1 MPKSL
6 TPANGAPRRALEAR
20 RRRRRKR
27 RRKIREWITKIQVP
41 LGVRK
46 CADFLKSWVP
56 FELLPGNK
64 DRIILLPGGA
74 EDSRF
79 PAAATATTTTTRPRA
94 PPEGCKAATAAET
107 SLVNSSSNPRVHCQ
121 RDPQV
126 RRRRRE
132 LKLVRPLHLGVR
144 DEWPQSFLSSPLESP

>member
-20 RRRRRKR
+20 RHIRRKR

-46 CADFLKSWVP
+46 CATPRRSDTFAS
-56 FELLPGNK
+56 LLPGNK

-94 PPEGCKAATAAET
+94 PPEGCKATATAATET
-107 SLVNSSSNPRVHCQ
+107 SLVNSSSSNPRVHCQ

-126 RRRRRE
+126 RQTE
-132 LKLVRPLHLGVR
+132 
-144 DEWPQSFLSSPLESP
+144 ENSSLFGHFIWVSEMSGHNHSCLLR

>member
-20 RRRRRKR
+20 RHIRRRKR
-27 RRKIREWITKIQVP
+27 RRKIREWITKIRVP

-46 CADFLKSWVP
+46 CATPRRSDTFAG
-56 FELLPGNK
+56 LLPGNK

-79 PAAATATTTTTRPRA
+79 PAAATETTTTTRPRA
-94 PPEGCKAATAAET
+94 PPEGCKATATAAET
-107 SLVNSSSNPRVHCQ
+107 SLVNSSSSNPRVHCQ

-126 RRRRRE
+126 RRTE
-132 LKLVRPLHLGVR
+132 
-144 DEWPQSFLSSPLESP
+144 ENSSLFFGHFIWVSEMSGHNHSCLLR